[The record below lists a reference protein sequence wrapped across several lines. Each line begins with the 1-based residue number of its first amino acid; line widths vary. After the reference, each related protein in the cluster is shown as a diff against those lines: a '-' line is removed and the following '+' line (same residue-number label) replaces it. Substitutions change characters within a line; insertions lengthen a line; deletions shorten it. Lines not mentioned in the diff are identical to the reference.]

1 MMQPLASYCTL
12 KAPRHDLLLSLL
24 QVRLVLEFCDKGCLR
39 DALDDG
45 VFTLAPGVVNYL
57 AILDT
62 AADVAKAMLHLHSLN
77 VLHSDL

>member
-1 MMQPLASYCTL
+1 L
-12 KAPRHDLLLSLL
+12 HGLLTAAA
-24 QVRLVLEFCDKGCLR
+24 VAVTPCPTDNG
-39 DALDDG
+39 G
-45 VFTLAPGVVNYL
+45 INYL

>member
-1 MMQPLASYCTL
+1 MDCLQAHLPGAERLTSGLYCT
-12 KAPRHDLLLSLL
+12 H
-24 QVRLVLEFCDKGCLR
+24 VV
-39 DALDDG
+39 
-45 VFTLAPGVVNYL
+45 VFAGAADSGTLNYL

>member
-1 MMQPLASYCTL
+1 MQLEGCVSCSYMVVSRAAVTCC
-12 KAPRHDLLLSLL
+12 HLLFAA
-24 QVRLVLEFCDKGCLR
+24 ENG
-39 DALDDG
+39 G
-45 VFTLAPGVVNYL
+45 INYL

>member
-1 MMQPLASYCTL
+1 MSVLLALQSR
-12 KAPRHDLLLSLL
+12 KGADHDTCFNTCIITTWLCGWGL
-24 QVRLVLEFCDKGCLR
+24 GC
-39 DALDDG
+39 AG
-45 VFTLAPGVVNYL
+45 APGGVNYL

>member
-1 MMQPLASYCTL
+1 VSAVPADGLA
-12 KAPRHDLLLSLL
+12 A
-24 QVRLVLEFCDKGCLR
+24 VAENG
-39 DALDDG
+39 G
-45 VFTLAPGVVNYL
+45 INYL